1 MNAVAEQ
8 TKQCR
13 TAAELPFVAPEVN
26 IYETEKS
33 FVLQAELPGVN
44 KSGLEVTLEGS
55 TLTFTGRRSE
65 APVVGT
71 PLYRET
77 RPLNYRRSFELDPS
91 GWCARRRVLRNS
103 RKPGVD
109 SVRCSRRS
117 RRTAGRF
124 GQDSS
129 NIPRLI
135 AGGLAAWGPGWPPR
149 EEKRREPL
157 LEPLPMTRRSRN
169 REPDC

>member
-26 IYETEKS
+26 IYETEKN
-33 FVLQAELPGVN
+33 FVLQAEMPGVN

-55 TLTFTGRRSE
+55 TLTFVGRRSE

-91 GWCARRRVLRNS
+91 IDTNKIVAEIQQGVLTLTLPKAERVQPRRIEI
-103 RKPGVD
+103 K
-109 SVRCSRRS
+109 
-117 RRTAGRF
+117 
-124 GQDSS
+124 
-129 NIPRLI
+129 
-135 AGGLAAWGPGWPPR
+135 
-149 EEKRREPL
+149 
-157 LEPLPMTRRSRN
+157 
-169 REPDC
+169 